1 MLWVFPGREEGWE
14 EGGLCLE
21 TVYMHRVGLV
31 TGVATPSLGRG
42 EGALVRSHSGHSF
55 ASTDASVWVKLES
68 RYIH

>member
-1 MLWVFPGREEGWE
+1 MGGRWSVPG
-14 EGGLCLE
+14 GGFHIQSWTC
-21 TVYMHRVGLV
+21 HW
-31 TGVATPSLGRG
+31 VATPSLGRG